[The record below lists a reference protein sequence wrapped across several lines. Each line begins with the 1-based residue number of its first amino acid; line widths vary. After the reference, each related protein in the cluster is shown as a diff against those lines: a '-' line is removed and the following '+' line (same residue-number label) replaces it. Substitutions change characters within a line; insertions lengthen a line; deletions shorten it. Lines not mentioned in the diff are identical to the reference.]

1 MTTSRSNG
9 WEPHALVFW
18 RLLYNTSFYSP
29 KYWYQKTSARAPVIT
44 SYSCTDAHSY
54 TYTQAR
60 NLQLV
65 ESCKVSS
72 LCPSTKPAD
81 WVHPSLAAPATRDIP
96 PAATMHA
103 ARKLLP
109 SQQHNVSKKIFSMA
123 TAFVKCKVHWIQLLT
138 WAEAER
144 RRKSRSADHPG
155 GCHGILAGKKYFR
168 YLEKGG
174 FGRIVS
180 NHLWIRPCNVHIN
193 CELYNSLNKSI

>member
-1 MTTSRSNG
+1 MVERKQQ
-9 WEPHALVFW
+9 PHSLVFW

-29 KYWYQKTSARAPVIT
+29 KYWYQKTSARVPVIT
-44 SYSCTDAHSY
+44 SCSCTTDAHSC

-72 LCPSTKPAD
+72 LCPSTKPA
-81 WVHPSLAAPATRDIP
+81 AIPAWQP
-96 PAATMHA
+96 LQPAC
-103 ARKLLP
+103 
-109 SQQHNVSKKIFSMA
+109 SKKIIAKSA
-123 TAFVKCKVHWIQLLT
+123 TQCQQKIIFHGNSWFVKCKVHWIQLLT
-138 WAEAER
+138 WIER

-174 FGRIVS
+174 GFGRIVS
-180 NHLWIRPCNVHIN
+180 NHLWIRPCAS
-193 CELYNSLNKSI
+193 YAYASLVPRLSI